1 MVAAHPIA
9 LPCLGE
15 AIRVIERFS
24 GCSKEY
30 SGIVVGV
37 VQTLPDSD
45 SEISQA
51 FILRTSDGLLTN
63 WLHLDDCTYLPVGC

>member
-9 LPCLGE
+9 SPCLGE
-15 AIRVIERFS
+15 AIRVIERFA

-30 SGIVVGV
+30 SGTVVGV
-37 VQTLPDSD
+37 VQTLPD

-51 FILRTSDGLLTN
+51 FILRTPDGLLTN
-63 WLHLDDCTYLPVGC
+63 WLHLDDCICLFAD